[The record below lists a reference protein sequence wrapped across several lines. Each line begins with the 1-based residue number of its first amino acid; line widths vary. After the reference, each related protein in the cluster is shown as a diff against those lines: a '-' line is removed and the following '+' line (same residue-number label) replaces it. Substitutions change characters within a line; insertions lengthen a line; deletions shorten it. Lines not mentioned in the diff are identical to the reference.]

1 MKDFF
6 LYAFFSALYGVLALY
21 FFPNVSTTSVT
32 LEWGQFARLFI
43 TFAVV
48 FLVARWTVMAF
59 HPKLNLLKGQTIV
72 GIEEPQGDKVLDVIE
87 PVLLAKESK
96 APKLRKKRSP

>member
-21 FFPNVSTTSVT
+21 FFPSVSVTSVT
-32 LEWGQFARLFI
+32 VEWGQFARLFI

-48 FLVARWTVMAF
+48 LVVARWSVIAF
-59 HPKLNLLKGQTIV
+59 HPKLSLLKGQTIV
-72 GIEEPQGDKVLDVIE
+72 GIEEPQGDKVLDIID
-87 PVLLAKESK
+87 PVLLTKEDK
-96 APKLRKKRSP
+96 KPKLRKEKR